1 MWSALKVV
9 FVCFLIILIL
19 AFAVPLLWWVLHL
32 IIWLFGGAVDGF
44 LGIENAGLVVFVL
57 VCLVFIIWC
66 LAS

>member
-19 AFAVPLLWWVLHL
+19 AFAVPLLWWVCHL

-44 LGIENAGLVVFVL
+44 LGIENVGLIVFVL
-57 VCLVFIIWC
+57 GCLVFIVWC